1 MAGDCSGCAFFSK
14 NPATFSFGGFAM
26 RRFLAGGL
34 TAALVLP
41 LIANCATRRQEN
53 NQPTANVVGASAV
66 GKAAGAT
73 VRSAIT
79 GATATGEAGTLINR
93 QMDKQSQ
100 ELAYELPGAT
110 VQRLASGI
118 VVTFPEV
125 LLFAQES
132 DQLSTATR
140 DNLRRFATSLE
151 KYPNTR
157 LMIVGHTDTQG
168 GTERNL
174 DLSERRAQAI
184 ANFLVEVGVNRAR
197 LTTLG
202 RGDAEPLATNDT
214 DAGRQWNRRVEV
226 AIYADEA
233 TRFGSRD

>member
-1 MAGDCSGCAFFSK
+1 
-14 NPATFSFGGFAM
+14 M
-26 RRFLAGGL
+26 RRYLAGGM

-41 LIANCATRRQEN
+41 LLAGCATRQQE
-53 NQPTANVVGASAV
+53 PSGSIIAAAPV

-73 VRSAIT
+73 VRSAIMGASAT
-79 GATATGEAGTLINR
+79 GAASAQITQ
-93 QMDKQSQ
+93 QMDRQSQ
-100 ELAYELPGAT
+100 DLAYELPGVT
-110 VQRLASGI
+110 VQRLGGGI
-118 VVTFPEV
+118 VVTFPEG

-132 DQLSTATR
+132 DELTRATR
-140 DNLRRFATSLE
+140 DNLRRFGTSLE

-157 LMIVGHTDTQG
+157 IMIVGHTDSQG
-168 GTERNL
+168 GSERSL

-184 ANFLVEVGVNRAR
+184 ANFLVEVGVSRAR
-197 LTTLG
+197 ITTLG

-233 TRFGSRD
+233 TRFGARE